1 MHCLRYG
8 PDELPQ
14 TFWIRWA
21 KYDEAVGVADD
32 EQSEAPTASEDG
44 EARLPPPSEPE
55 QPGENVE
62 VLRAE
67 MRDGMAQMRSL
78 LESLAGAP
86 RPQGVPPGGA
96 EAGPAVPAS
105 GSVTE
110 PLQAQANFVGN
121 RPVDGPVSLTAQR
134 MASEVATGAAGL
146 PQVSPEEAAAA
157 TAGIPQL
164 TGAPRHGAGAQT
176 AFEPG

>member
-21 KYDEAVGVADD
+21 KYDEAVDVADD

-62 VLRAE
+62 VLRTE

-96 EAGPAVPAS
+96 EAGPAEPAS
-105 GSVTE
+105 GSATG
-110 PLQAQANFVGN
+110 PLQATMPTAVG
-121 RPVDGPVSLTAQR
+121 VDLGGPSPWGTSPWS
-134 MASEVATGAAGL
+134 ASVRSCGGGLSRCSRVGRGRGRAG
-146 PQVSPEEAAAA
+146 SRWACIFSA
-157 TAGIPQL
+157 
-164 TGAPRHGAGAQT
+164 R
-176 AFEPG
+176 